1 MGFGFVTFK
10 DDKSTKNS
18 IEGMNGHKLD
28 EGGGGKHER
37 VYSGGSGYLSG
48 GRYRSGG
55 CGGGRHTAV
64 EAVVVVE
71 EAVVDTEVE
80 DVRVDTVLLER
91 GRGGGWGYEGG
102 EGGGYE
108 GSLGVGVW

>member
-1 MGFGFVTFK
+1 M
-10 DDKSTKNS
+10 
-18 IEGMNGHKLD
+18 EGMNGHKLD
-28 EGGGGKHER
+28 GLYEQGTVSLKR
-37 VYSGGSGYLSG
+37 WRWRAWWRRWL
-48 GRYRSGG
+48 
-55 CGGGRHTAV
+55 

-108 GSLGVGVW
+108 GSLGVGVWKLDSGVEIVTIVLFGL

>member
-1 MGFGFVTFK
+1 M
-10 DDKSTKNS
+10 
-18 IEGMNGHKLD
+18 EGMNGHKLD
-28 EGGGGKHER
+28 GLYEQGTVSLKR
-37 VYSGGSGYLSG
+37 WRWRAWWSGGSGYLSG

-55 CGGGRHTAV
+55 CDGGRR
-64 EAVVVVE
+64 